1 MNRLNMKSQYFFDM
15 SYSTLYFDIRPK
27 CKKEKNQYNFKAFN
41 KYILEV
47 LSIKI

>member
-1 MNRLNMKSQYFFDM
+1 MNRLNIKGQYFLDM

-27 CKKEKNQYNFKAFN
+27 CKKEKNQYHFKAL
-41 KYILEV
+41 KKQILEV